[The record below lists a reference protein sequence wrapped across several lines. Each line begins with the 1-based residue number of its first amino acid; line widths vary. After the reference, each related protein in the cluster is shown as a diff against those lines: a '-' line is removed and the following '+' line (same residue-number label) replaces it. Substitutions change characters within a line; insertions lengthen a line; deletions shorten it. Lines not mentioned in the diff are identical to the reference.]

1 MTEKPFLNSDGHLDF
16 APDDPSNPNNWSK
29 KRKCYITGVSILFV
43 VNATFASSAP
53 SGALDG
59 ISQDLHTSVE
69 AAGLVTTMFL
79 LGYCAGPFIWAPL
92 SEFYGLVVAIRSDG
106 CIQAVYHS
114 SRNYI
119 PFH

>member
-16 APDDPSNPNNWSK
+16 APDDPSNPKNWST

-53 SGALDG
+53 SGALEG

-69 AAGLVTTMFL
+69 AAGLVTTLFL
-79 LGYCAGPFIWAPL
+79 LGYCAGPLIWAPL
-92 SEFYGLVVAIRSDG
+92 SEFYG
-106 CIQAVYHS
+106 
-114 SRNYI
+114 YI
-119 PFH
+119 FFPFPKLYLP